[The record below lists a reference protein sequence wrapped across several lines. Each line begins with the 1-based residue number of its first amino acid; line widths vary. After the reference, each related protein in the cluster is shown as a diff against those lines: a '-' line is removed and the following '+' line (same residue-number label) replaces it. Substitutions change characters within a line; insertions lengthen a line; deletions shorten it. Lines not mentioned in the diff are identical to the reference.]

1 MANNN
6 QTDIQL
12 RITAAIDGLVEIA
25 KLINEV
31 DKLGGQTTESSAEV
45 DKLVSELDT
54 LRQQDQLISQFQQL
68 KKSTAD
74 LSNTMDDARSRAT
87 ALGKGIADSKSAI
100 ASTNAEYKASKST
113 TQQLA
118 NEWQQAKAK
127 VELLTKAV
135 KESTTPTREQRDE
148 LKQARAEAKQFGEQ
162 YRASAKETS
171 ALEKSLNQSK
181 SALAQ
186 QTKEFSSARKEVNQL
201 DDKYRQ
207 QSSTLTTLRS
217 ELQQTGV
224 NTKQLIA
231 EQRNL
236 KSATAQA
243 EKEVGDLATKLREQA
258 ELQKYVAQNTDLS
271 GKELLQYGAAASQA
285 KTETA
290 GLNSNVSAGGAGFV
304 SFAKN
309 IMATA
314 AAFFTLDKAKD
325 SLVSIVETGS
335 QMEVLSKTA
344 SRAGLDFEA
353 LNSIAEKTPMQL
365 QEVMSAAIQAKN
377 FGLDPM
383 TGSLQAA
390 IDAAYAQGKSAQ
402 EVERIILA
410 LGQAYSKEKLQQEEA
425 LQLIEAGIPAWQLLA
440 EATGK
445 SVPELQKL
453 ATAGALGRKEIDLLI
468 AAMGEKYAGAAQ
480 QVMDSTSG
488 LASNLADEFTRA
500 KNEVAQSGLMDYVNS
515 QLREAIA
522 YLKQIREDGTLTEWG
537 KKVSDTLKA
546 IGDYSSAAASAI
558 NNFSSEIK
566 LMAQIWAGLKIA
578 GWLSSL
584 KSLSSGFSGITTEA
598 SKSAIA
604 TDIASKSLGALNPVA
619 KASVGVIG
627 LLKSSLIGLA
637 TSWGIEKIL
646 EAIDAY
652 RQMRNAQKEL
662 EQSQRLQAQTASDLK
677 QRYAEISQQTGI
689 TITTMEQF
697 DRLIQEN
704 KIHFDEA
711 TRAYKAGPEP
721 IKQIGEAAEQADP
734 KLVKFHTAIDDLKK
748 KLEGLKPG
756 SDEASKV
763 VTDMFNEADLGSKKS
778 VSNVIRN
785 LDDLEKKG
793 VITGK
798 NISDGLGG
806 ALKKMSAEDLIQLQ
820 NSLTESGKFM
830 DSVGEKAREAGN
842 KLDQELFS
850 RFGLDLQEMRNGFT
864 EAGKEAVTVFTQ
876 IATSGKFSSDEI
888 RSAFNN
894 AIDSAKTET
903 EANALIAA
911 YQQAGQSGKVA
922 GNDIS
927 SGMEHAKNRLKE
939 LSGVTNGT
947 ADDFST
953 LGMKSAATLEKMAS
967 DAEAAYSRMSTS
979 GSTSLNQQRE
989 AFLAW
994 AKAELEAANASGRLP
1009 SSMLQSQAAALGLTN
1024 ELAALTAQVQTVG
1037 AESLVTAGALNQ
1049 MGAAAASSGQ
1059 NVGYATNNWSKMKGS
1074 VDQAN
1079 DSVKTYTKMTPLFQ
1093 AETYDAAKATDY
1105 MSMSVSEL
1113 TAEIDKNATAAKNMA
1128 RNSVAL
1134 MGPSGY
1140 ESWISAIDGQSSAV
1154 YRMREELGR
1163 AALAV
1168 KNLQTELSQNPSS
1181 ELITKAEHAVSKYKE
1196 LGEQNLSGLRSAIS
1210 SAKSQMD
1217 SLNSSVQSTLNSLRD
1232 EFDEMNNNN
1241 VAIENR
1247 RYQTQVAELQDK
1259 LSQAQAL
1266 KDKQAIAD
1274 LKESLRLAQEI
1285 HNQKIATINAEKAAA
1300 KTLAESSASSNS
1312 SSSSSS
1318 ANTTPAAKEITIK
1331 LGGTTA
1337 TVKADAANEAALDKI
1352 LAQLESASSL
1362 TTA

>member
-12 RITAAIDGLVEIA
+12 RITAAIDGLVEIT
-25 KLINEV
+25 KLISEV

-45 DKLVSELDT
+45 DQLVKELDS

-68 KKSTAD
+68 KKSTSD
-74 LSNTMDDARSRAT
+74 LSNTMDDARARAT
-87 ALGKGIADSKSAI
+87 ALGKGVADSKSAV
-100 ASTNAEYKASKST
+100 AATNSEYKASKTST
-113 TQQLA
+113 EQLA

-425 LQLIEAGIPAWQLLA
+425 LQLVEAGIPAWQLLA

-468 AAMGEKYAGAAQ
+468 SAMGSKYAGAAQ
-480 QVMDSTSG
+480 SVMDSTSG

-500 KNEVAQSGLMDYVNS
+500 KNEVAQSGLMDFVNS
-515 QLREAIA
+515 QLREAIS

-537 KKVSDTLKA
+537 NKVTSALKA
-546 IGDYSSAAASAI
+546 IADYSSAAASAI
-558 NNFSSEIK
+558 NNFSSELK

-584 KSLSSGFSGITTEA
+584 KSLSSGFSGITAEA

-604 TDIASKSLGALNPVA
+604 TDIASKSLGALNPIA
-619 KASVGVIG
+619 KASAGVIG
-627 LLKSSLIGLA
+627 LLKSSLIGLG

-662 EQSQRLQAQTASDLK
+662 EQSQRLQAQTSSDLK

-763 VTDMFNEADLGSKKS
+763 VTDMFNEADVGSKKS

-798 NISDGLGG
+798 NISDGFGG

-979 GSTSLNQQRE
+979 GTTSLSQQKE

-1009 SSMLQSQAAALGLTN
+1009 SSLIQSQAAALGLTT
-1024 ELAALTAQVQTVG
+1024 ELAALTTQVQTVG
-1037 AESLVTAGALNQ
+1037 AESIVTAGSLSQ
-1049 MGAAAASSGQ
+1049 LGAAAASSSQ
-1059 NVGYATNNWSKMKGS
+1059 NVGYSTNNWSKLKDS
-1074 VDQAN
+1074 VDKTSS
-1079 DSVKTYTKMTPLFQ
+1079 SVKTYRKMTPLFK
-1093 AETYDAAKATDY
+1093 AETYDAAIANDY
-1105 MSMSVSEL
+1105 MSMSFEKLS
-1113 TAEIDKNATAAKNMA
+1113 AEIDKNTLAFKNMQ
-1128 RNSVAL
+1128 RNSTEL
-1134 MGPSGY
+1134 MGPSGF
-1140 ESWISAIDGQSSAV
+1140 SAWASAIDGQSSAV
-1154 YRMREELGR
+1154 YRMRAQLGR
-1163 AALAV
+1163 AALDVKKLQEALAESPSETLINRAESAV
-1168 KNLQTELSQNPSS
+1168 R
-1181 ELITKAEHAVSKYKE
+1181 KYKE
-1196 LGEQNLSGLRSAIS
+1196 LGDQNLSGLKSAIDA
-1210 SAKSQMD
+1210 AKSKMD
-1217 SLNSSVQSTLNSLRD
+1217 ALNSSVQNTLNSLRD
-1232 EFDEMNNNN
+1232 EMDEMNNNN
-1241 VAIENR
+1241 AAIENR
-1247 RYQTQVAELQDK
+1247 RYQTQVAELEQSLAEARAWSDT
-1259 LSQAQAL
+1259 
-1266 KDKQAIAD
+1266 QAIANAR
-1274 LKESLRLAQEI
+1274 ESLKLAQQI
-1285 HNQKIATINAEKAAA
+1285 HNQKIATINAEQAASK
-1300 KTLAESSASSNS
+1300 KTASSSSNS
-1312 SSSSSS
+1312 STSSSSPATQTETS
-1318 ANTTPAAKEITIK
+1318 NKTVTVNLKTATSTTPVTLTDESQA
-1331 LGGTTA
+1331 
-1337 TVKADAANEAALDKI
+1337 AAL
-1352 LAQLESASSL
+1352 LSVLEQVGLRTS
-1362 TTA
+1362 

>member
-1 MANNN
+1 MAKTN

-12 RITAAIDGLVEIA
+12 RIVAAIDGLVEIS
-25 KLINEV
+25 KLIDEV

-45 DKLVSELDT
+45 DKLVTELDS

-74 LSNTMDDARSRAT
+74 LSNTLDEARTRAT
-87 ALGKGIADSKSAI
+87 ALGKGVSDSKSAI
-100 ASTNAEYKASKST
+100 ASTNAEYKASKT
-113 TQQLA
+113 NTQQLA

-127 VELLTKAV
+127 VDLLAAGIRN
-135 KESTTPTREQRDE
+135 STAPTRDQRDE
-148 LKQARAEAKQFGEQ
+148 LKQAREEAKQFGTQ
-162 YRASAKETS
+162 YRASASETAS
-171 ALEKSLNQSK
+171 LEKALSK
-181 SALAQ
+181 LDSGLTK
-186 QTKEFSSARKEVNQL
+186 QTKEFNSARKEVNQL
-201 DDKYRQ
+201 DAQYVKQ
-207 QSSTLTTLRS
+207 NSTLNSLRNQ
-217 ELQQTGV
+217 LDQTGT
-224 NTKQLIA
+224 NTRQLVS
-231 EQRNL
+231 EQQKL

-243 EKEVGDLATKLREQA
+243 EKEVGDLATRLREAA
-258 ELQKYVAQNTDLS
+258 ELHKYVAQNADLS
-271 GKELLQYGAAASQA
+271 GKELQQYSSAASKA
-285 KTETA
+285 KTETS
-290 GLNSNVSAGGAGFV
+290 GLNSNVSSGGAGFV

-325 SLVSIVETGS
+325 VLVNIVETGS
-335 QMEVLSKTA
+335 KMDVLSKTA
-344 SRAGLDFEA
+344 ERAGLSIDQ
-353 LNSIAEKTPMQL
+353 LNTFAGNTPLQL
-365 QEVMSAAIQAKN
+365 QEVVDAAIQAKN
-377 FGLDPM
+377 MGLDPM
-383 TGSLQAA
+383 SGALQAA
-390 IDAAYAQGKSAQ
+390 TDAAYANGKGA
-402 EVERIILA
+402 EYVNRIILA
-410 LGQAYSKEKLQQEEA
+410 LGQAYSKEKLQQEEV
-425 LQLIEAGIPAWQLLA
+425 LQLVEAGIPAWQLLA
-440 EATGK
+440 DATGK

-453 ATAGALGRKEIDLLI
+453 SSAGALGRKEIDLLI
-468 AAMGEKYAGAAQ
+468 SAMGEKYAGAAQ
-480 QVMDSTSG
+480 SVMDSTSG

-500 KNEVAQSGLMDYVNS
+500 KTEVANSGLMDYVNS

-522 YLKQIREDGTLTEWG
+522 YLKQIRDDGTLTEWG
-537 KKVSDTLKA
+537 NKVTLALKA

-578 GWLSSL
+578 NWLSSL
-584 KSLSSGFSGITTEA
+584 KSLSSGFSGITAEA
-598 SKSAIA
+598 GKSAIA
-604 TDIASKSLGALNPVA
+604 TDIASKSLGALNPIA
-619 KASVGVIG
+619 KASVGFIG
-627 LLKSSLIGLA
+627 LLKSSLAGLA

-652 RQMRNAQKEL
+652 RQMRDAQKEL
-662 EQSQRLQAQTASDLK
+662 EQSQRLQAQTSSDLK

-697 DRLIQEN
+697 DRLLQEN

-711 TRAYKAGPEP
+711 TRSYKAGPEP
-721 IKQIGEAAEQADP
+721 IKQIGNAAEEADP
-734 KLVKFHTAIDDLKK
+734 KLVKFHNSIDDLKK
-748 KLEGLKPG
+748 KLQDLKPG

-763 VTDMFNEADLGSKKS
+763 VTDMFNAADVDSKKS
-778 VSNVIRN
+778 VSNVIRT
-785 LDDLEKKG
+785 LDDLEQKG

-806 ALKKMSAEDLIQLQ
+806 ALQKMSAEDLIKLQ

-830 DSVGEKAREAGN
+830 DSVGEKARDAGN

-864 EAGKEAVTVFTQ
+864 SAGKEAVTVFTQ

-888 RSAFNN
+888 RAAFNK

-903 EANALIAA
+903 EAKALIAA
-911 YQQAGQSGKVA
+911 FQQAGQSGKVA

-927 SGMEHAKNRLKE
+927 SGMEHAKARLGE

-953 LGMKSAATLEKMAS
+953 LGMKSAATLEKLAV

-979 GSTSLNQQRE
+979 GSASLSQQKE

-1009 SSMLQSQAAALGLTN
+1009 SAMLESQAAALGLTK
-1024 ELAALTAQVQTVG
+1024 ELDALKTSVTTVG
-1037 AESLVTAGALNQ
+1037 ADAIVTSNALTGMAKAQDDVAN
-1049 MGAAAASSGQ
+1049 SSKKAQ
-1059 NVGYATNNWSKMKGS
+1059 QSTSAWNKS
-1074 VDQAN
+1074 VDEQEAALLASKNEVRSLTIATIDLNKAN
-1079 DSVKTYTKMTPLFQ
+1079 EYAGMSTSSLRTKV
-1093 AETYDAAKATDY
+1093 E
-1105 MSMSVSEL
+1105 EL
-1113 TAEIDKNATAAKNMA
+1113 TKEQERARHISLQGYNEYWSAWNQQMYQVAEYNARIAQTTLKVKELQDSLTTA
-1128 RNSVAL
+1128 
-1134 MGPSGY
+1134 PT
-1140 ESWISAIDGQSSAV
+1140 D
-1154 YRMREELGR
+1154 
-1163 AALAV
+1163 
-1168 KNLQTELSQNPSS
+1168 
-1181 ELITKAEHAVSKYKE
+1181 ELIKRGEIALRSYRSLGAE
-1196 LGEQNLSGLRSAIS
+1196 NLSGLRSAIA

-1247 RYQTQVAELQDK
+1247 RYQTQVAELEDK

-1285 HNQKIATINAEKAAA
+1285 HNQKLATIKAEQDAAKAEKTTSAYNS
-1300 KTLAESSASSNS
+1300 TSNNSASSTV
-1312 SSSSSS
+1312 
-1318 ANTTPAAKEITIK
+1318 TTPTPTKEITLK
-1331 LGGTTA
+1331 LGGTSA
-1337 TVKADAANEAALDKI
+1337 TIKADAANEAALNKI
-1352 LAQLESASSL
+1352 LDQLESASSL

>member
-1 MANNN
+1 MANNT

-12 RITAAIDGLVEIA
+12 RITAAIDGLVEIT
-25 KLINEV
+25 KLIGEV

-45 DKLVSELDT
+45 DKLVTELDS

-74 LSNTMDDARSRAT
+74 LSNTMENARAQAT
-87 ALGKGIADSKSAI
+87 ALGKGVSDSKA
-100 ASTNAEYKASKST
+100 AVAATNSEYKASKT
-113 TQQLA
+113 NTQQLA
-118 NEWQQAKAK
+118 AEWQQAKGK
-127 VELLTKAV
+127 VDLLA
-135 KESTTPTREQRDE
+135 EGIRNSTAPTREQRDE
-148 LKQARAEAKQFGEQ
+148 LKLARAEAKQFGEQ
-162 YRASAKETS
+162 YRSSAKETS
-171 ALEKSLNQSK
+171 ALEKALNQSK
-181 SALAQ
+181 STLAQ

-201 DDKYRQ
+201 DAQYIKQ
-207 QSSTLTTLRS
+207 NSSLNALRS
-217 ELQQTGV
+217 QLDQTGT
-224 NTKQLIA
+224 NTRQLVS
-231 EQRNL
+231 EQQKL

-258 ELQKYVAQNTDLS
+258 ELHKYAAQNTDLS
-271 GKELLQYGAAASQA
+271 GKELREYSNAAKKA
-285 KTETA
+285 KTTTA
-290 GLNSNVSAGGAGFV
+290 DLGTQVSVSGSDFS
-304 SFAKN
+304 SFAKS
-309 IMATA
+309 IIATA
-314 AAFFTLDKAKD
+314 TAFFTLDKAKD
-325 SLVSIVETGS
+325 AAVSIVQTGS
-335 QMEVLSKTA
+335 EMEILSKTA
-344 SRAGLDFEA
+344 ERAGLDFDA
-353 LNSIAEKTPMQL
+353 LNSIAEKTPLQL
-365 QEVMSAAIQAKN
+365 QEVMSAAIKAKN

-390 IDAAYAQGKSAQ
+390 IDAAYAQGKSAE

-445 SVPELQKL
+445 SVPELQNL
-453 ATAGALGRKEIDLLI
+453 ATAGALGRKEIELLI
-468 AAMGEKYAGAAQ
+468 SAMGSKYAGAAQ
-480 QVMDSTSG
+480 SVMDSTKG
-488 LASNLADEFTRA
+488 LASNLGDEFTRA
-500 KNEVAQSGLMDYVNS
+500 KTEVANAGLMDFVNS

-546 IGDYSSAAASAI
+546 IGDYSSATASAI

-578 GWLSSL
+578 SWLSSL
-584 KSLSSGFSGITTEA
+584 KSLSSGFSGITVEA

-604 TDIASKSLGALNPVA
+604 TDIASKSLGALNPIA
-619 KASVGVIG
+619 KASVGFIG
-627 LLKSSLIGLA
+627 LLKSSLAGLA

-662 EQSQRLQAQTASDLK
+662 EQSQRLQAQTSSDLK

-711 TRAYKAGPEP
+711 TRSYKAGPEP
-721 IKQIGEAAEQADP
+721 IKQIGEAAEQAEP
-734 KLVKFHTAIDDLKK
+734 KLVKFYAAIDDLKK

-756 SDEASKV
+756 SDDASKV
-763 VTDMFNEADLGSKKS
+763 VTDMFNEADVGSKKS

-806 ALKKMSAEDLIQLQ
+806 ALKKMSAEDLIKLQ

-850 RFGLDLQEMRNGFT
+850 RFGIDLQEMRNGFT

-888 RSAFNN
+888 RAAFNK

-911 YQQAGQSGKVA
+911 FQQAGQSGKIA

-927 SGMEHAKNRLKE
+927 SGMDHAKARLRE

-967 DAEAAYSRMSTS
+967 DAEAAYNRMSTS
-979 GSTSLNQQRE
+979 GTASLNQQKE

-994 AKAELEAANASGRLP
+994 SKAELEAANATGRLP
-1009 SSMLQSQAAALGLTN
+1009 SSLLQSQAASLGLTN

-1037 AESLVTAGALNQ
+1037 AESLVTAGALTQ
-1049 MGAAAASSGQ
+1049 MGAAAGASSQ
-1059 NVGYATNNWSKMKGS
+1059 NAGYASNNWSKLKDNVDKTNSS
-1074 VDQAN
+1074 VT
-1079 DSVKTYTKMTPLFQ
+1079 TYTKMTPLFK
-1093 AETYDAAKATDY
+1093 AETYDAAKASDY
-1105 MSMSVSEL
+1105 MSMSMSEL
-1113 TAEIDKNATAAKNMA
+1113 SAEIDKNTTAFKNMQ
-1128 RNSVAL
+1128 RNSVEL
-1134 MGPSGY
+1134 MGPSGF
-1140 ESWISAIDGQSSAV
+1140 ESWVSAIDGQSAAV
-1154 YRMREELGR
+1154 YRMRAQLGR
-1163 AALAV
+1163 AALDV
-1168 KNLQTELSQNPSS
+1168 KTLQSALAENPS
-1181 ELITKAEHAVSKYKE
+1181 ETLINRAEHAVSKYKE
-1196 LGEQNLSGLRSAIS
+1196 LGDQNLSGLKSAIDA
-1210 SAKSQMD
+1210 AKSKMD
-1217 SLNSSVQSTLNSLRD
+1217 ALNSSVQSTLNSLRD
-1232 EFDEMNNNN
+1232 ELDSMNENNA
-1241 VAIENR
+1241 AIENR
-1247 RYQTQVAELQDK
+1247 RYQTQVSELEQKLAEARAWNDT
-1259 LSQAQAL
+1259 
-1266 KDKQAIAD
+1266 QAIANAR
-1274 LKESLRLAQEI
+1274 ESLRLAQEI

-1300 KTLAESSASSNS
+1300 KTSLSAS
-1312 SSSSSS
+1312 SSSSSYDS
-1318 ANTTPAAKEITIK
+1318 A
-1331 LGGTTA
+1331 
-1337 TVKADAANEAALDKI
+1337 
-1352 LAQLESASSL
+1352 SASSASTSSKTVTVNL
-1362 TTA
+1362 KTDTSIVPVQVTDDSQADALISALQQIRLRTSL